1 MQKLSLAR
9 ACALLVAV
17 AFAACSGPSK
27 SSGPQPTATPT
38 AAATPVT
45 ISVVTTFSTLNSF
58 VEAVGGSHVT
68 VQNLVP
74 IGASPETYSP
84 VPQDI
89 ATLSKAQ
96 LLVENGAGIEAWLQK
111 TLANAGNPNLVRV
124 VCTDGLPVKLG
135 NPHLWMN
142 PDYAKQYVEKI
153 RAALVQIDPKDAAD
167 FDANARAYDAK
178 LTALSSWIQTQIAT
192 IPPEQR
198 VMIVYHNAWEYYNER
213 FGIKTLGVIETSP
226 GQDPNPQQLSNLVSL
241 AKANDVPAI
250 FGEPEYSPKLAQAL
264 AHSAGISVVDNLYDD
279 SLGTNKNVS
288 DYLSMMHYDTDVIVK
303 ALR

>member
-1 MQKLSLAR
+1 MQKLSLVR
-9 ACALLVAV
+9 ASALLVAV
-17 AFAACSGPSK
+17 AVAACSGPSK
-27 SSGPQPTATPT
+27 TSGTQPTATPT
-38 AAATPVT
+38 AVPTRTT

-111 TLANAGNPNLVRV
+111 TLANAANPNLVRV

-135 NPHLWMN
+135 NPHLWMD

-153 RAALVQIDPKDAAD
+153 RAALVQVDPADAAD
-167 FDANARAYDAK
+167 FNANARAYDAK
-178 LTALSSWIQTQIAT
+178 LAALSSWIQSEIAT

-198 VMIVYHNAWEYYNER
+198 VMIVYHNAWEYYDER
-213 FGIKTLGVIETSP
+213 FGIKMLGAIETSP
-226 GQDPNPQQLSNLVSL
+226 GQEPNPQQLSNLVSM
-241 AKANDVPAI
+241 AKADDVTAI
-250 FGEPEYSPKLAQAL
+250 FGEPEYSPKLVHALAQA
-264 AHSAGISVVDNLYDD
+264 AGITVVDNLYDD
-279 SLGTNKNVS
+279 SLGTDKDVS
-288 DYLSMMHYDTDVIVK
+288 DYLSMMHYDTNVIVK

>member
-1 MQKLSLAR
+1 MQKLSLVR

-17 AFAACSGPSK
+17 ACAACSGPSK
-27 SSGPQPTATPT
+27 GSGPQSTATPT
-38 AAATPVT
+38 EAPTRST

-58 VEAVGGSHVT
+58 VEAVGGSHVS

-135 NPHLWMN
+135 NPHLWMD
-142 PDYAKQYVEKI
+142 PDYARQYVEKI
-153 RAALVQIDPKDAAD
+153 RAALVQVDPADAAD
-167 FDANARAYDAK
+167 FNANARAYDAK
-178 LTALSSWIQTQIAT
+178 LTALSDWIQSQIAT

-198 VMIVYHNAWEYYNER
+198 LMIVYHNAWEYYNER

-226 GQDPNPQQLSNLVSL
+226 GQEPNPQQLSNLVSM
-241 AKANDVPAI
+241 AKADGVSAI
-250 FGEPEYSPKLAQAL
+250 FGEPEYSPKLVHALAQA
-264 AHSAGISVVDNLYDD
+264 AGISVVDDLYDD

-288 DYLSMMHYDTDVIVK
+288 DYLSMMHYDTNVIVQ

>member
-1 MQKLSLAR
+1 MQKLSLIR
-9 ACALLVAV
+9 ASALLVAV
-17 AFAACSGPSK
+17 AVAACSGPSK
-27 SSGPQPTATPT
+27 TSGAQPTATPT
-38 AAATPVT
+38 AVPTRGAV
-45 ISVVTTFSTLNSF
+45 SVVTTFSTLNSF
-58 VEAVGGSHVT
+58 VAAVGGSHVT

-111 TLANAGNPNLVRV
+111 TLANADNANLVRV

-142 PDYAKQYVEKI
+142 PDYARKYVEKI
-153 RAALVQIDPKDAAD
+153 RAALVQIDPADAAD
-167 FDANARAYDAK
+167 FNANTRAYDAK
-178 LTALSSWIQTQIAT
+178 LAALSSWIQSEVAT

-226 GQDPNPQQLSNLVSL
+226 GQEPNPQQLSNLVSM
-241 AKANDVPAI
+241 AKADDVTAI
-250 FGEPEYSPKLAQAL
+250 FGEPEYSPKLVHALAQA
-264 AHSAGISVVDNLYDD
+264 AGITVVDNLYDD
-279 SLGTNKNVS
+279 SLGTNKDVS
-288 DYLSMMHYDTDVIVK
+288 DYLSMMHYDTNVIVQ